1 VKRPGRSALLP
12 GFTGVALADI
22 LANGVA
28 MVVILIAITVSVRNA
43 QEQERLEQAQDVSVL
58 LSRELATSVVM
69 NSLPTSPPSV
79 LHDYERSPLDQ
90 NPQHSLMPILEL
102 RKEGVRNRYNGRLFR
117 RREMLR
123 QDNALDRYLQSL
135 NPLQRQNLRLDVLSI
150 RNFYIAMSIF
160 KQNGVRPFH
169 WHFLGEAAGGQQ
181 PQLAGGGGE
190 SLQRGA
196 PPEAPQPGERPG
208 LGRRPGAG
216 DFQLPA
222 GARFGPEN
230 DQLAYPNVGPPG
242 QRGSGRG
249 RPGRRTMRFRLP
261 SPESLNAATPRG
273 ARLQVNDAQVLAA
286 LYRYMEDIQ
295 RRSDAGEYDAL
306 ARSNLSR
313 ALAQFFAQPPSFEEY
328 EHAAALVDSLKQ
340 PWPGPPD
347 GVAVRRVPTGGASAL
362 QLGADARQR
371 RVLIREHQSGEAEP
385 AAQNTGAHANSGD
398 AAAVQ
403 LRMGQWPAIYQG
415 LTIPLYHGG
424 LALVAPGQQSPREW
438 RWRLVALTDSALSD
452 GTIGFVYAA
461 LDAAGNL
468 LLAGEENSITVNGL
482 PLRSAYAAWFLRN
495 ERMLLLLYGLL
506 VLFMLAMLT
515 RRFRR

>member
-1 VKRPGRSALLP
+1 MKRPGRSALLP

-69 NSLPTSPPSV
+69 NALPTSPPSV

-117 RREMLR
+117 RRELLR

-135 NPLQRQNLRLDVLSI
+135 SPVQRQNLRLDVLSI

-196 PPEAPQPGERPG
+196 PPEALQPGERPG

-222 GARFGPEN
+222 GARFGPDN

-242 QRGSGRG
+242 RRGGGRG

-261 SPESLNAATPRG
+261 SPESLNAITPRG
-273 ARLQVNDAQVLAA
+273 ARVQVNDAQVLAA

-306 ARSNLSR
+306 ARSNLRR
-313 ALAQFFAQPPSFEEY
+313 ALAQFFAEPPSFEEY
-328 EHAAALVDSLKQ
+328 EHAAALVESLKQ

-347 GVAVRRVPTGGASAL
+347 GVAVRRVPTAGASAL

-371 RVLIREHQSGEAEP
+371 RVLIREHQSGEAKHP
-385 AAQNTGAHANSGD
+385 GAQSAHAGEGD

-403 LRMGQWPAIYQG
+403 LRMGQWPAIYRG

-424 LALVAPGQQSPREW
+424 LALVAPGQQSPRAW

-468 LLAGEENSITVNGL
+468 LLAGEENSVTVNGL

>member
-1 VKRPGRSALLP
+1 
-12 GFTGVALADI
+12 
-22 LANGVA
+22 
-28 MVVILIAITVSVRNA
+28 
-43 QEQERLEQAQDVSVL
+43 
-58 LSRELATSVVM
+58 
-69 NSLPTSPPSV
+69 
-79 LHDYERSPLDQ
+79 
-90 NPQHSLMPILEL
+90 
-102 RKEGVRNRYNGRLFR
+102 
-117 RREMLR
+117 
-123 QDNALDRYLQSL
+123 
-135 NPLQRQNLRLDVLSI
+135 
-150 RNFYIAMSIF
+150 MSIF

>member
-1 VKRPGRSALLP
+1 MKRPGRSALLP

-69 NSLPTSPPSV
+69 NALPTSPPSV
-79 LHDYERSPLDQ
+79 LHDYDRSPLDQ

-117 RREMLR
+117 RRELLR
-123 QDNALDRYLQSL
+123 QDNGLDRYLRSL
-135 NPLQRQNLRLDVLSI
+135 SLPQRQNLRLDVLSI

-169 WHFLGEAAGGQQ
+169 WHFLGEAAGGQH
-181 PQLAGGGGE
+181 PQLAGGGGQ

-222 GARFGPEN
+222 GALFGPEN

-242 QRGSGRG
+242 RRGSGRG

-261 SPESLNAATPRG
+261 SPESLNAATPQG
-273 ARLQVNDAQVLAA
+273 ASVQVNDAQVLAA

-306 ARSNLSR
+306 ARSNLRR
-313 ALAQFFAQPPSFEEY
+313 ALAQFFAEPPSFEEY
-328 EHAAALVDSLKQ
+328 EHAAALVESLKQ
-340 PWPGPPD
+340 TWPGPPD
-347 GVAVRRVPTGGASAL
+347 GVAVRRVPTAGASAL

-371 RVLIREHQSGEAEP
+371 RVLIREHRGEAAPP
-385 AAQNTGAHANSGD
+385 AHGED
-398 AAAVQ
+398 IAAVQ
-403 LRMGQWPAIYQG
+403 LRMGQWPAIYRG

-424 LALVAPGQQSPREW
+424 LALVAPGQQSPRTW

-468 LLAGEENSITVNGL
+468 LLAGEENSVTINGL

>member
-242 QRGSGRG
+242 RRGSGRG

-261 SPESLNAATPRG
+261 SPDSLNAATPRG

-385 AAQNTGAHANSGD
+385 AAQNTGAHANTGD

>member
-261 SPESLNAATPRG
+261 SPDSLNAATPRG

-385 AAQNTGAHANSGD
+385 AAQNTGAHANTGD

-468 LLAGEENSITVNGL
+468 LLAGEENSVTVNGL

>member
-261 SPESLNAATPRG
+261 SPDSLNAATPRG

-313 ALAQFFAQPPSFEEY
+313 ALAQFFAQPPGFEEY

-385 AAQNTGAHANSGD
+385 GAQNTGAHANTGD

-468 LLAGEENSITVNGL
+468 LLAGEENSVTVNGL

>member
-1 VKRPGRSALLP
+1 MKRPGRGALLP

-69 NSLPTSPPSV
+69 NALPTSPPSV

-117 RREMLR
+117 RRELLR
-123 QDNALDRYLQSL
+123 QDNGLDRYLQSL
-135 NPLQRQNLRLDVLSI
+135 SLPQRQNLRLDVLSI

-169 WHFLGEAAGGQQ
+169 WHFLGEAAGGQH
-181 PQLAGGGGE
+181 PQLAGGGGQ

-208 LGRRPGAG
+208 LGRQPGAG

-242 QRGSGRG
+242 RRGGGRG

-261 SPESLNAATPRG
+261 SPESLNAVTPRG
-273 ARLQVNDAQVLAA
+273 ARVQVNDAQVLAA

-306 ARSNLSR
+306 ARSNLRR
-313 ALAQFFAQPPSFEEY
+313 ALAQFFAEPPSFEEY
-328 EHAAALVDSLKQ
+328 EHAAALVESLKQ

-347 GVAVRRVPTGGASAL
+347 GVAVRRVPTSGASAL

-371 RVLIREHQSGEAEP
+371 RVLIREHNGENAP
-385 AAQNTGAHANSGD
+385 AQGED
-398 AAAVQ
+398 IAAVQ
-403 LRMGQWPAIYQG
+403 LRMGQWPAIYRG

-424 LALVAPGQQSPREW
+424 LALVAPGQQSPRTW

-468 LLAGEENSITVNGL
+468 LLAGEENSVTINGL